1 MGEFLEQAYM
11 TLVSVLSL
19 AFFGGVAFY
28 IMHASTGRW
37 RDYERLYAA
46 TKPCKPLAKKM
57 TGMVR
62 ISQPGFRF
70 GHLSGDLKSHRHP
83 PVMVGIHDDGLSLSI
98 VPPFKYGCRDLF
110 LPFDQ
115 MTVEPASWDLLDN
128 EYGVR
133 MEGVEGIE
141 ILMFSNILQWAAERS
156 EILGLMLQRA
166 EVIRA
171 TSNPRGRPTRGLQ
184 PRTRQR

>member
-1 MGEFLEQAYM
+1 MGEILQQLYM

-37 RDYERLYAA
+37 REYERLYAA
-46 TKPCKPLAKKM
+46 TNPPPPIAKKL

-70 GHLSGDLKSHRHP
+70 GHLSGDLKSHRHT
-83 PVMVGIHDDGLSLSI
+83 PVMVGVHRDGLILSI

-110 LPFDQ
+110 LPFDK
-115 MTVEPASWDLLDN
+115 MTIEPASWDLLDK

-133 MEGVEGIE
+133 MEGVDGIE
-141 ILMFSNILQWAAERS
+141 ILMFSNILRWAAENS
-156 EILGLMLQRA
+156 EILALMLERA
-166 EVIRA
+166 ELV
-171 TSNPRGRPTRGLQ
+171 RGLQ
-184 PRTRQR
+184 KA

>member
-1 MGEFLEQAYM
+1 MGEILEQLYM

-37 RDYERLYAA
+37 RDYERLYVA
-46 TKPCKPLAKKM
+46 TDLKKPIAKKM

-83 PVMVGIHDDGLSLSI
+83 PVMVGIYPDGLSLSI

-110 LPFDQ
+110 LPFAK
-115 MTVEPASWDLLDN
+115 MTIEPAAWDLISN

-133 MEGVEGIE
+133 MEGIDGIE
-141 ILMFSNILQWAAERS
+141 ILMFSNILQWAAEQS
-156 EILGLMLQRA
+156 EILHLMLQRA
-166 EVIRA
+166 EMV
-171 TSNPRGRPTRGLQ
+171 RGLQ
-184 PRTRQR
+184 KA

>member
-1 MGEFLEQAYM
+1 MGEILEQLYM
-11 TLVSVLSL
+11 ALIGALSL

-37 RDYERLYAA
+37 REYERLYAA
-46 TKPCKPLAKKM
+46 TGSPIPIARKM

-83 PVMVGIHDDGLSLSI
+83 PVMVGVHRDGLILSI

-110 LPFDQ
+110 LPFDK
-115 MTVEPASWDLLDN
+115 MTIEPAAWDLLNN

-141 ILMFSNILQWAAERS
+141 ILMFSNILQWAAEKS
-156 EILGLMLQRA
+156 EILDLMLQRA
-166 EVIRA
+166 ELV
-171 TSNPRGRPTRGLQ
+171 RGLQ
-184 PRTRQR
+184 RA

>member
-1 MGEFLEQAYM
+1 MIGQARQVAMGEILQQLYM

-28 IMHASTGRW
+28 IMHSSTGRW
-37 RDYERLYAA
+37 RDYERLYVA
-46 TKPCKPLAKKM
+46 TDLPRPIAKQM
-57 TGMVR
+57 TGMIR
-62 ISQPGFRF
+62 ISQPGFRW

-83 PVMVGIHDDGLSLSI
+83 PVMVGVYPEGLSLSI

-110 LPFDQ
+110 LPFDK
-115 MTVEPASWDLLDN
+115 MTVEPAAWDLLDN

-133 MEGVEGIE
+133 MEGVDGIE
-141 ILMFSNILQWAAERS
+141 ILMFSNVLQWAAEKS

-166 EVIRA
+166 EMV
-171 TSNPRGRPTRGLQ
+171 RGLQ
-184 PRTRQR
+184 KA

>member
-1 MGEFLEQAYM
+1 MGEILEQLYM

-37 RDYERLYAA
+37 RDYERLYVA
-46 TKPCKPLAKKM
+46 TDLKKPIAKKM

-83 PVMVGIHDDGLSLSI
+83 PVMVGIYSDGLSLSI

-110 LPFDQ
+110 LPFAK
-115 MTVEPASWDLLDN
+115 MTIEPAAWDLLSK
-128 EYGVR
+128 EYGIR
-133 MEGVEGIE
+133 MEGVDGIE
-141 ILMFSNILQWAAERS
+141 ILMFSNILQWAAEKS
-156 EILGLMLQRA
+156 EILHLMLQRA
-166 EVIRA
+166 ELV
-171 TSNPRGRPTRGLQ
+171 RGLQ
-184 PRTRQR
+184 KA

>member
-1 MGEFLEQAYM
+1 MGEILHQLYM
-11 TLVSVLSL
+11 TLVSALSL

-37 RDYERLYAA
+37 REYERLYLA
-46 TKPCKPLAKKM
+46 TGLPKPIARKM

-83 PVMVGIHDDGLSLSI
+83 PVMVGVYPDGLSLSI

-110 LPFDQ
+110 LPFAR
-115 MTVEPASWDLLDN
+115 MTIEPAAWDLLHK

-141 ILMFSNILQWAAERS
+141 IMMFSNILQWAAEWS
-156 EILGLMLQRA
+156 EILDLMLQRA
-166 EVIRA
+166 EVLR
-171 TSNPRGRPTRGLQ
+171 RMRPA
-184 PRTRQR
+184 

>member
-1 MGEFLEQAYM
+1 MIGRPRQVAMGEILEQLYM
-11 TLVSVLSL
+11 TLVSILSL

-46 TKPCKPLAKKM
+46 INPPVPMAKKL

-83 PVMVGIHDDGLSLSI
+83 PVMVGIHKDGLILSI

-110 LPFDQ
+110 LPFER
-115 MTVEPASWDLLDN
+115 MTIEPAAWDLLDN

-141 ILMFSNILQWAAERS
+141 ILMFSNVLQWAAERS

-166 EVIRA
+166 ELL
-171 TSNPRGRPTRGLQ
+171 RGLQ
-184 PRTRQR
+184 KA